1 MSNGAT
7 VVHAVQAALEHD
19 VRINLHRH
27 PIRIDFVSGAV
38 VLEGDVPS
46 VGAKKVALRLAG
58 AVPGVRGVIDRLHV
72 APSERKG
79 DGAMRDS
86 LAAFLLHQPELRD
99 CRIRTRGKCSIEVLR
114 DAPQPS
120 GDIEFTIDD
129 GIVTYEGVVQSLSH
143 KRVMGVLAWWTPGCR
158 DVVNALDVVPGEE
171 DNDGEVG
178 EALRLVL
185 EMDPLV
191 DASQITASCR
201 DGTVTLRGY
210 VRTAEERRQAEV
222 DAWALFAVDHV
233 TNEIE
238 VRG

>member
-1 MSNGAT
+1 
-7 VVHAVQAALEHD
+7 
-19 VRINLHRH
+19 
-27 PIRIDFVSGAV
+27 
-38 VLEGDVPS
+38 
-46 VGAKKVALRLAG
+46 
-58 AVPGVRGVIDRLHV
+58 
-72 APSERKG
+72 
-79 DGAMRDS
+79 
-86 LAAFLLHQPELRD
+86 
-99 CRIRTRGKCSIEVLR
+99 LR

-143 KRVMGVLAWWTPGCR
+143 KRVMGVLAWWTTGCR

-171 DNDGEVG
+171 DNDAEVG